1 MTQAVLELNDYAL
14 NLYQDGELTGSS
26 PGYALALAG
35 KTHFGATAAE
45 QSRLHPVNTH
55 NEFWHRLGMDPLT
68 RPLAHY
74 RHNADVAHAHLLD
87 FAASCDFQGE
97 VLLAVPG
104 SYSRQQLSVLG
115 GIMQHS
121 PFKAA
126 AMMDAGLFAAVAAMG
141 EHEQLVYVDMQLHQ
155 FSLSLVA
162 FAEQQLQRKT
172 VSVVQGV
179 GWNKLSNTLVQVI
192 NDAFIEQSRFN
203 PQHSAFWEQHLYN
216 ELPDYL
222 QQIRGG
228 QADLLVTIT
237 TDKATHQAR
246 ISAADLIASLQ
257 PAFGKIRQQIQQ
269 LAGDTTA
276 PMPVLLSERAA
287 MLPGLPGFLAAGR
300 VAVTG
305 ENMALA
311 CLQAVPALPANG
323 SQMPYITSWQADAAT
338 PAPTASTRPNTP
350 PPSHILLSHQA
361 WPLDKPC
368 YLSRD
373 GHIRYDSA
381 HNAVLTLQPDTIG
394 ITASAVDQDVWLNGK
409 PLSSNSRLTAGD
421 RITVHGTAD
430 TELSLQLIRVQH
442 GHGDLHT
449 G

>member
-126 AMMDAGLFAAVAAMG
+126 AMMDAGLFAAVAGMG
-141 EHEQLVYVDMQLHQ
+141 EHEHLVYVDMQLHQ
-155 FSLSLVA
+155 FSLSLVTQ
-162 FAEQQLQRKT
+162 EQQQLRRKT
-172 VSVVQGV
+172 VSVVQGA

-228 QADLLVTIT
+228 QSDLLVTIT

-246 ISAADLIASLQ
+246 ISAADLINSLQ
-257 PAFGKIRQQIQQ
+257 PAFGKILQQVQQ
-269 LAGDTTA
+269 LAEDTTI
-276 PMPVLLSERAA
+276 PVLLSERAA
-287 MLPGLPGFLAAGR
+287 MLPGLQRFLDAGSL
-300 VAVTG
+300 AVTG

-311 CLQAVPALPANG
+311 CLQAGAALPANG
-323 SQMPYITSWQADAAT
+323 SQMPYITSWQADAAA
-338 PAPTASTRPNTP
+338 PAVSVPSRPNNP

-373 GHIRYDSA
+373 GHIRYDRA
-381 HNAVLTLQPDTIG
+381 HNAVLTLQPDSNG
-394 ITASAVDQDVWLNGK
+394 ITASAIDHDVWLNGK
-409 PLSSNSRLTAGD
+409 PLSNSTRLAAGD
-421 RITVHGTAD
+421 RITVHGSAD
-430 TELSLQLIRVQH
+430 SELSLQLIRVQH
-442 GHGDLHT
+442 GQGELRT